1 MSYLLTELESGWE
14 VDQSILAEE
23 ARLVIIR
30 FGLSSTKECIQM
42 DETLLKIQ
50 DEIQN
55 LAVIYIVDIQ

>member
-14 VDQSILAEE
+14 VDQAILAEE

-30 FGLSSTKECIQM
+30 FGLGDTKECLQM

-50 DEIQN
+50 EEIEN